1 MPLNTVF
8 VGGGRARRGRY
19 RDGGWWTVLKG
30 CVYPRRCLGHGRG
43 FGGVVLVV
51 TGVWAFRR
59 AKLVVIHT
67 HDHDHGAGSH
77 DHVHVHLA
85 YDADR
90 HATDHGNHGHAATSI
105 GLLHGVAGSGHVW
118 GLLPALALPP
128 QHTVLYLGAFV
139 VSSTVAMIA
148 VSLGIGRLLR
158 ARTDVFMRSALRWSG
173 GCPVRLVVCGSFIQ
187 SPRTTVL
194 ERNRVGPRHL
204 VPYPGR
210 SRDEPIPA
218 DASRFGLL

>member
-1 MPLNTVF
+1 MVALLTGLVAGLAHVLSGPDHWVAVAPLSVAKPTHAF
-8 VGGGRARRGRY
+8 KYGLRWGA
-19 RDGGWWTVLKG
+19 
-30 CVYPRRCLGHGRG
+30 GHGAG
-43 FGGVVLVV
+43 VVAMGAGGLFLKDVFTLDAVSAMAEVLVGVVLVV

-67 HDHDHGAGSH
+67 HDHDHGADSH

-173 GCPVRLVVCGSFIQ
+173 GLSCA
-187 SPRTTVL
+187 
-194 ERNRVGPRHL
+194 VGG
-204 VPYPGR
+204 VWFVY
-210 SRDEPIPA
+210 SIT
-218 DASRFGLL
+218 